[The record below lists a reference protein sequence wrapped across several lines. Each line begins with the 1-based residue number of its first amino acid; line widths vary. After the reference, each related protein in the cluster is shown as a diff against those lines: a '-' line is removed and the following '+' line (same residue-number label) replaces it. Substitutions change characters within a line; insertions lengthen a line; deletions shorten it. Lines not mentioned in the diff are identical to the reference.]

1 MITYLDSLPD
11 WLFDISTIMKAMENK
26 GGNTQNV
33 SATANNATPQYMYFL
48 KLILDALY
56 NRPDVQ
62 G

>member
-1 MITYLDSLPD
+1 
-11 WLFDISTIMKAMENK
+11 MENK